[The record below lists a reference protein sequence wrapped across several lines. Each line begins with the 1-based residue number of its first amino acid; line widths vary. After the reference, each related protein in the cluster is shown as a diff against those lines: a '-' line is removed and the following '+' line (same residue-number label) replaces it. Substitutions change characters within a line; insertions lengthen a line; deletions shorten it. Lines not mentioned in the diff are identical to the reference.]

1 MAKAVPRDERNLFLH
16 TLADFLES
24 SKGPIIFIAGRRKEV
39 SSANNTAAGQF
50 HPLVFL
56 YLFWCVILVIVEI
69 LIPDLPW
76 LYAEKPSFINAKC
89 FFQGI
94 N

>member
-56 YLFWCVILVIVEI
+56 YLFWCVILIILEI
-69 LIPDLPW
+69 LIQIGFGYMQKNL
-76 LYAEKPSFINAKC
+76 LSSMRGASFRV
-89 FFQGI
+89 
-94 N
+94 